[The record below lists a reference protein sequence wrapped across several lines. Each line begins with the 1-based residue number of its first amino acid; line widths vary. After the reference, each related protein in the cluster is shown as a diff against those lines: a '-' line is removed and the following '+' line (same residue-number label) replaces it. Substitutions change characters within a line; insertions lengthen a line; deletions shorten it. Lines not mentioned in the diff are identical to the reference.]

1 MEPAS
6 NERDVDDFRRIAT
19 VRAELERRIK
29 ASKSNPPDFFAAII
43 RQAVDEVLG
52 QGLMRFSIDQLDSTE
67 KTYVGTRVE
76 ILTRQ
81 ALDLGKGER
90 ADARVGDID
99 VDIKWSKSRKWMI
112 GPENI
117 GVVCLGI
124 GTSKDSRT
132 FSAGLF
138 VPQTSLLSGA
148 TNRDKKYG
156 ISTQFFQRRID
167 WLVHGDEL
175 PPNFFE
181 SLPSAIRARI
191 LSQSTATGRLRTL
204 AELVPERPIP
214 RAAIVF
220 AASGK
225 DDPLR
230 RIREDKSR
238 STPPLGEMVCLSEA
252 YGSGDLKLLGVELE
266 RGHFYFV
273 SRRKLE
279 QARIS
284 ATPV

>member
-1 MEPAS
+1 MELTS
-6 NERDVDDFRRIAT
+6 NERDTDDFQRIAA
-19 VRAELERRIK
+19 VRAEIERRIK
-29 ASKSNPPDFFAAII
+29 ASKSNPRDFFAAII

-81 ALDLGKGER
+81 ELDLGRGER

-132 FSAGLF
+132 FSVGLF
-138 VPQTSLLSGA
+138 VPQTSLLSKA

-167 WLVHGDEL
+167 WLVHGDDL

-181 SLPSAIRARI
+181 SLPADIRGKI
-191 LSQSTATGRLRTL
+191 LSKPTATGRLRAL

-214 RAAIVF
+214 REAIVF

-230 RIREDKSR
+230 RIRMDKSR
-238 STPPLGEMVCLSEA
+238 STPPLGEMVCLSQA
-252 YGSGDLKLLGVELE
+252 YGSDDLMLLGVVLK
-266 RGHFYFV
+266 RGYFYFV
-273 SRRKLE
+273 SRSKLE
-279 QARIS
+279 QARTK
-284 ATPV
+284 ATP